1 MEMNNELLVTYTIG
15 DNDTRPW
22 GIWEVLGIGN
32 SHIVKMIT
40 VMPGQLVSLQR
51 HQFRAEH
58 RIVVNGKA
66 SVTLNKETFE
76 LKADQPVYLPKTFK
90 HRIDNYTDES
100 LCSIEVKIA
109 GTLDEN
115 DIERFEDQYGRAS
128 E

>member
-1 MEMNNELLVTYTIG
+1 MKMNNESLVSYTIG

-22 GIWEVLGIGN
+22 GTWEVLGVGR

-40 VMPGQLVSLQR
+40 VKPGQLLSLQR

-58 RIVVNGKA
+58 WIVVNGKA
-66 SVTLNKETFE
+66 SVTLNEEVFD
-76 LKADQPVYLPKTFK
+76 LKADQSVYIPKTAK
-90 HRIDNYTDES
+90 HRIGNYSDED
-100 LCSIEVKIA
+100 LCFIEVQI
-109 GTLDEN
+109 GETLDEN